1 MMDSSIPTQNLR
13 IEDHLDDFNSVSDA
27 WYKLLDS
34 MPNRQVF
41 YTPLWGKTWW
51 RHLGSG
57 QLHLLSIHY
66 GEQIIGIAPLVRK
79 ARTVTLLGDKE
90 VCDYLDV
97 IITPGGE
104 QMALEA
110 LRKYGREQNIRVD
123 LYPMHPES
131 PFVTLIGAL
140 MEQGDRKVCKE
151 NLDLSYIMEV
161 PSTWE
166 DYLILLSSKNRHELK
181 RKINKLEG
189 TEQTSFYSAEP
200 THRNMDDFFHLFR
213 KRVDKTAFLT
223 SNREFFFRDIATELG
238 NKDWLKLYFLE
249 IDKTRVATTLCFN
262 YSDTLS
268 LYNSG
273 FEPSYSN
280 LSVGLV
286 AKALTIREAIQMGV
300 KKFDFLRGDE
310 EYKEH
315 LGGHLIRVYRCTMDP

>member
-1 MMDSSIPTQNLR
+1 MTESSISPQNLR
-13 IEDHLDDFNSVSDA
+13 IEDHLDDFNSINDA
-27 WYKLLDS
+27 WNKLLDD

-41 YTPLWGKTWW
+41 FTPLWGKTWW

-57 QLHLLSIHY
+57 KLHLLSIHHS
-66 GEQIIGIAPLVRK
+66 EQIIGIAPLVIR
-79 ARTVTLLGDKE
+79 ARTAALLGDKE

-97 IITPGGE
+97 IIAPGGE

-110 LRKYGREQNIRVD
+110 LRNYGREKNIRID
-123 LYPMHPES
+123 LYPLHPES
-131 PFVTLIGAL
+131 PFVSLIGAL
-140 MEQGDRKVCKE
+140 MEQGDHKVCKE

-166 DYLILLSSKNRHELK
+166 DYLLLLPKKQRHELR
-181 RKINKLEG
+181 RKINRLEG
-189 TEQTSFYSAEP
+189 AGQITFYSAEP
-200 THRNMDDFFHLFR
+200 SPNNMDDFFHLFKER
-213 KRVDKTAFLT
+213 PDKATFLT
-223 SNREFFFRDIATELG
+223 SNREYFFRDIATDLG
-238 NKDWLKLYFLE
+238 NKGWLKLYFLE
-249 IDKTRVATTLCFN
+249 LEKERVAATLCFH
-262 YSDTLS
+262 YGDTFS

-273 FEPSYSN
+273 FKPAYSN

-286 AKALTIREAIQMGV
+286 AKGWTIQEAIKMGV